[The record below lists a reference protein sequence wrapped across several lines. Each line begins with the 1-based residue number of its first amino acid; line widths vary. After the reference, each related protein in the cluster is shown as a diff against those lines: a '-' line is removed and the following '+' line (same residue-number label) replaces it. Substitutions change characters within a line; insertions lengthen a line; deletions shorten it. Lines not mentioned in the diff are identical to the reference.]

1 MLLQFFLQTT
11 GQSPYTSFIFILTM
25 FLVFWLCII
34 RPQAKRQKEQ
44 TKFMS
49 SLKKDDEVVTSAGIL
64 GRITKVEE
72 NIITIEV
79 GAKVYLRV
87 TRSSISKELTEAIY
101 GTSKKPTAGVEKSE

>member
-1 MLLQFFLQTT
+1 
-11 GQSPYTSFIFILTM
+11 M
-25 FLVFWLCII
+25 FLVFWLFII

-44 TKFMS
+44 TNFMS